1 MFKKIMVCLDGSPLA
16 AQILPYAADE
26 VVYHKGQLI
35 LFRVSAEPF
44 LPSLAI
50 PGSPSVPIEIA
61 AMEKAAQEDETK
73 ALTYLEAVAADLA
86 KQQGI
91 NAECVV
97 IPGNPGEA
105 IVSYALS
112 SDVDL
117 IAIATHG
124 RSGLGKAFFGSV
136 ADYVLKKSGH
146 PILLVKPS

>member
-1 MFKKIMVCLDGSPLA
+1 MFKRIMVCLDGSPLS

-26 VVYHKGQLI
+26 AVYHKGRLI
-35 LFRVSAEPF
+35 LFRASSEPF

-50 PGSPSVPIEIA
+50 PGTPSLPVEIA
-61 AMEKAAQEDETK
+61 TMEKAALEDETK
-73 ALTYLEAVAADLA
+73 ALAYLEAVAVDLA
-86 KQQGI
+86 NQQGI

-112 SDVDL
+112 SDIDL

-124 RSGLGKAFFGSV
+124 RGGLGKAFFGSV
-136 ADYVLKKSGH
+136 ADYVLKKSGL